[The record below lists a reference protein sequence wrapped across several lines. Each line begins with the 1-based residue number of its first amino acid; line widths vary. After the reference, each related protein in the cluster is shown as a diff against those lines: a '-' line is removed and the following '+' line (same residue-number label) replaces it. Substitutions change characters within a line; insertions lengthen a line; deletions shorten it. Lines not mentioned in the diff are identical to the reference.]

1 MNKHLY
7 RIVFN
12 KARGL
17 LMVVAEN
24 VSSQVKA
31 PGTRSGS
38 ASTAPACTATLGALR
53 FALMTAIGLVSLSA
67 MPAWAGTIVAD
78 PAAAAGQRPMV
89 ID

>member
-24 VSSQVKA
+24 VTSQVKA
-31 PGTRSGS
+31 PGTRSGPI
-38 ASTAPACTATLGALR
+38 AGAPVCTATLGA
-53 FALMTAIGLVSLSA
+53 
-67 MPAWAGTIVAD
+67 
-78 PAAAAGQRPMV
+78 
-89 ID
+89 

>member
-24 VSSQVKA
+24 VASQVKA
-31 PGTRSGS
+31 PGTR
-38 ASTAPACTATLGALR
+38 ASRTAVAPGCT
-53 FALMTAIGLVSLSA
+53 
-67 MPAWAGTIVAD
+67 
-78 PAAAAGQRPMV
+78 
-89 ID
+89 